1 MIPHSKKVN
10 TVRIEQHKG
19 RSSIGD
25 VFADPVDYPALIE
38 ARQELVVNESGD
50 EELSTAT
57 VHLDPIVVTT
67 KARVTL
73 HPGTDLEKTA
83 KVIQVGQ
90 YRGMRLE
97 HTVLRVR

>member
-1 MIPHSKKVN
+1 MIPSNKLVN
-10 TVRIEQHKG
+10 RVKIEQYKG

-25 VFADPVDYPALIE
+25 VFDDPEVLPALIE
-38 ARQELVVNESGD
+38 ARQELVVNDSGE

-57 VHLDPIVVTT
+57 VHLDPIVVST

-73 HPGTDLEKTA
+73 HPGSDLEQVA
-83 KVIQVGQ
+83 KVINVGQ
-90 YRGMRLE
+90 YRGTRLE